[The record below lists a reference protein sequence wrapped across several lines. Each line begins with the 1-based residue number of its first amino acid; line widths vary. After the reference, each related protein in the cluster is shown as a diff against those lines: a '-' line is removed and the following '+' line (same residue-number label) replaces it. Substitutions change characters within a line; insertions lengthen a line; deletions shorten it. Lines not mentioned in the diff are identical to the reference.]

1 MGGGKPLLFQTVDKV
16 LSTVFFLGRAGPGK
30 QKRLGQAG
38 PPGSRLDRACNKWI
52 PA

>member
-1 MGGGKPLLFQTVDKV
+1 MPILFQTVDKV
-16 LSTVFFLGRAGPGK
+16 LSSVFFLGRVGPGK

-38 PPGSRLDRACNKWI
+38 PACSRLDRACNKRV